1 MYRSCFYCTH
11 DLAENGLLESQ
22 AVGRRLAFDGGRGRL
37 WVICPYCAKWN
48 LVPFDSRLETIDEC
62 ERLFR
67 ETRSRYSTDSIGM
80 ARLPA
85 GLDLIRIGTALKPEI
100 AAWRY
105 GSVLEHRRRSA
116 SRLPFVGL
124 LRGIRRAFHHPHVL
138 RDPWTDQLVQVP
150 LAALLHATLAAGDR
164 GGWRLEVPYR
174 TGLERLLGP
183 RGPAL
188 PSIRDVPSL
197 GLFDGH
203 ELFPAL
209 GRLLPAIDSGSRRA
223 EQISEALRLVESARD
238 GNHLL
243 EYVVGKPLRFATER
257 RYVVREVAIEVR
269 LALEMT
275 AHEDTERRALEGELK
290 LLEREWKAAEVLAR
304 IADRLAIGAEPA

>member
-1 MYRSCFYCTH
+1 MYRSCLYCTH
-11 DLAENGLLESQ
+11 DLAENAVLEHHQ
-22 AVGRRLAFDGGRGRL
+22 VGRRFAFDPGLGRL
-37 WVICPYCAKWN
+37 WVVCPHCAKWN
-48 LVPFDSRLETIDEC
+48 LVPFDTRLETIDDC

-67 ETRSRYSTDSIGM
+67 DCRARYSTDNIGM

-85 GLDLIRIGTALKPEI
+85 GVDLIRIGSALKPEI

-105 GSVLEHRRRSA
+105 GNMLTRRRQAA
-116 SRLPFVGL
+116 SRIPFVETF
-124 LRGIRRAFHHPHVL
+124 RGIRRAFHNQHVL
-138 RDPWTDQLVQVP
+138 RDPWTDTLVYVP
-150 LAALLHATLAAGDR
+150 LAALLHATLAADDR
-164 GGWRLEVPYR
+164 GAWRLEVPYR
-174 TGLERLLGP
+174 TGLERLFGTSE
-183 RGPAL
+183 PAL

-197 GLFDGH
+197 GLFDGR

-209 GRLLPAIDSGSRRA
+209 GRLLPAIDPGPRRA
-223 EQISEALRLVESARD
+223 EQIREALRLVESARD

-257 RYVVREVAIEVR
+257 RYVVREVATEVR

-304 IADRLAIGAEPA
+304 IADRLAIGEEPA